1 MPMDVAIVDPEKEL
15 WSGEADF
22 VVARS
27 ADGEIGILPGHAP
40 FLGVLKHARLKVEAG
55 GDEIIFAVHGGFIE
69 MKDNRLSVL
78 ARRAEISSDIDVA
91 RAATSWS
98 AHVRLCGPKRRART
112 RSKRC
117 GAPKPACK
125 PPANPG
131 SPPTLVGS
139 VGRPTGSSRW
149 T

>member
-40 FLGVLKHARLKVEAG
+40 FLGVLRFARLKVESG
-55 GDEIIFAVHGGFIE
+55 GEEIIFAVHGGFIE

-78 ARRAEISSDIDVA
+78 ARKAEIASDIDVA
-91 RAATSWS
+91 RARNA
-98 AHVRLCGPKRRART
+98 LERAREAAAAEDAEQDAIEAVWRAEARLQAAGESGLT
-112 RSKRC
+112 
-117 GAPKPACK
+117 AEH
-125 PPANPG
+125 
-131 SPPTLVGS
+131 
-139 VGRPTGSSRW
+139 
-149 T
+149 